1 MSPGTWERDPAT
13 EVPSVDPSPD
23 QGTASTHD
31 DTPSGYRPCM
41 MAHALDDARAGHAV
55 LLLQTR
61 GKRPVTDNGKDDAT
75 TDVELLRDLCVQHPG
90 ANNGWCPPEGT
101 VVVDVDTGDG
111 GAQALYELT
120 RPHGGLIPT
129 LTAWTGGGGLHAWYR
144 APGPYKRKLCRGV
157 DLKSHTG
164 YVVVPPSLHASGRRY
179 VWANDLPIADAPPWL
194 VALMRKPV
202 MPLRPVLGVLGG
214 VASARADDALVG
226 VVARA
231 RSGGRNS
238 ALHWA
243 ACRAAERGSPP
254 ALVAKLARA
263 GAEVGLPADEIE
275 RTLTSAAGVSHA

>member
-1 MSPGTWERDPAT
+1 MSTGTWERDPAT
-13 EVPSVDPSPD
+13 EVPSVDSSPD
-23 QGTASTHD
+23 QGTESTHY
-31 DTPSGYRPCM
+31 DTPSGYQPCM
-41 MAHALDDARAGHAV
+41 MKHALADARAGHAV
-55 LLLQTR
+55 LLLH

-75 TDVELLRDLCVQHPG
+75 TDVELLRDFCVQHPG

-101 VVVDVDTGDG
+101 VVVDVDTRDG
-111 GAQALYELT
+111 GAQALCELT

-144 APGPYKRKLCRGV
+144 APGPYKKKMCRGV
-157 DLKSHTG
+157 DLKGHNG
-164 YVVVPPSLHASGRRY
+164 YVVVPPSMHASGRRY
-179 VWANDLPIADAPPWL
+179 VWANDLPIAEAPAWL

-202 MPLRPVLGVLGG
+202 LPLRPALGVLGG

-231 RSGGRNS
+231 RTGGRND

-254 ALVAKLARA
+254 ALVAKLRGA
-263 GAEVGLPADEIE
+263 GLDVGLPADEIE
-275 RTLTSAAGVSHA
+275 RTLASAAGVSHA